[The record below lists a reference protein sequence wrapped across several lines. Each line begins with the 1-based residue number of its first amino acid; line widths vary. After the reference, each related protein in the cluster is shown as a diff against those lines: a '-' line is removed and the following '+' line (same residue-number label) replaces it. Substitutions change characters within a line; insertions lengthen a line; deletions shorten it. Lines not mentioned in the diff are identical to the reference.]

1 MRKRKARSHERQQEP
16 IAKKKKGEK
25 KDKKRKRRNKE
36 VERENML
43 MYNQLLKAM
52 LPKLEKKSLV
62 RTPVPIQIKAHTIVC
77 LSFV

>member
-1 MRKRKARSHERQQEP
+1 MRKRKARSPERQQEP
-16 IAKKKKGEK
+16 IAKKKKEEK

-52 LPKLEKKSLV
+52 LPKLKKIFSSDSS
-62 RTPVPIQIKAHTIVC
+62 TN
-77 LSFV
+77 SN

>member
-1 MRKRKARSHERQQEP
+1 MRKRKARSPERQQEP
-16 IAKKKKGEK
+16 IAKKKKEEK

-52 LPKLEKKSLV
+52 LPKLKKKIFSSDSS
-62 RTPVPIQIKAHTIVC
+62 TD
-77 LSFV
+77 SN

>member
-1 MRKRKARSHERQQEP
+1 LRKRKARSPERQQEP
-16 IAKKKKGEK
+16 IAKKK

-52 LPKLEKKSLV
+52 LPKLKKNL
-62 RTPVPIQIKAHTIVC
+62 
-77 LSFV
+77 